1 MRKVSKESLKKT
13 VASKK
18 KTRTVKNGNGV
29 SKLTNINGG
38 TIVVDDDYRKGWNR
52 IFNKNKGDS
61 ND

>member
-18 KTRTVKNGNGV
+18 KTRTVKKGNGV

-38 TIVVDDDYRKGWNR
+38 TIVVDDDYREGWNR
-52 IFNKNKGDS
+52 IFNK
-61 ND
+61 

>member
-18 KTRTVKNGNGV
+18 KTRIVKKVNGI

-38 TIVVDDDYRKGWNR
+38 TIVVDDDYREGWNR
-52 IFNKNKGDS
+52 IFGNNKT
-61 ND
+61 